1 MYDGAM
7 RTEIALVLVLVPAL
21 ATAETGLIEVGR
33 DTTLIEEPDG
43 ALANGSGPVFFV
55 GRTNQ
60 GQNSVRRALIYFD
73 VAAALP
79 RAARVESVRLTL
91 YMTPSNPASRRVGL
105 HRLLAEWGEGA
116 SFASGGGGDFSAPGD
131 ATWIHTFYDDEFW
144 VKPGG
149 HFVAR
154 ASASQDVGASG
165 FYTWEATRK
174 MLADVRLWL
183 AAPHR
188 NFGWILL
195 GDETTRQNVKS
206 FASRE
211 EPDASLRPFL
221 EVTYHLPGGRAG
233 LDHPLGY
240 GDAPR
245 IGLAEPTRSPP
256 ARAGNRSIDGTR

>member
-1 MYDGAM
+1 MM
-7 RTEIALVLVLVPAL
+7 IEVRTGIAVVLLLAPAL
-21 ATAETGLIEVGR
+21 ATAETVLIEAGR

-60 GQNSVRRALIYFD
+60 PQNSVRRGLVYFD
-73 VAAALP
+73 VTAALP
-79 RAARVESVRLTL
+79 RNAWVESARLTL
-91 YMTPSNPASRRVGL
+91 YMSPSNAASRRIGL

-116 SFASGGGGDFSAPGD
+116 SFASGGGGDLSAPAD

-144 VKPGG
+144 VRPGG

-154 ASASQDVGASG
+154 ASASREVAASG
-165 FYTWEATRK
+165 FYTWEGTRK
-174 MLADVRLWL
+174 MVADVRQWL

-195 GDETTRQNVKS
+195 GDEMTPQNVKS

-211 EPDASLRPFL
+211 EPDASFRPVL
-221 EVTYHLPGGRAG
+221 EVTYHLSGR
-233 LDHPLGY
+233 
-240 GDAPR
+240 
-245 IGLAEPTRSPP
+245 
-256 ARAGNRSIDGTR
+256 